1 MMSARD
7 SIVIGWREWLTLPRL
22 GVAAI
27 KAKVDTGART
37 SALHV
42 DTLETSERDGTTWL
56 HFRISST
63 GRKHSPVYECTAPA
77 VARRMVS
84 DSSGNATLRWFI
96 STTIELAGERFE
108 AEINLT
114 NRRNM
119 LFPMLFG
126 RLALGE
132 RFVVDPSVSYRCGRP
147 LRIKP
152 VKSQS

>member
-1 MMSARD
+1 MQRD
-7 SIVIGWREWLTLPRL
+7 PIVIGWREWLALPQL

-37 SALHV
+37 SSLHV
-42 DTLETSERDGTTWL
+42 DTLQTTERDGETWL
-56 HFRISST
+56 QFQISST
-63 GRKHSPVYECTAPA
+63 GRKHSPVYECMAPA

-84 DSSGNATLRWFI
+84 DSSGHATLRWFI
-96 STTIELAGERFE
+96 RTTIELAGERFE

-126 RLALGE
+126 RLALGQ
-132 RFVVDPSVSYRCGRP
+132 RFVVDPAASYHCGRP
-147 LRIKP
+147 LRG
-152 VKSQS
+152 KSFKSAL